1 VYCGIVAVIEG
12 VYSIRAIGTKVAA
25 SDQICPRL
33 DRQAHQQHYL
43 INEQIQ
49 ATGQHLH
56 PKIEGIPATNPSTLI
71 RQAIGTIEHQCVTRG
86 FGGKEKKVISMRVK

>member
-1 VYCGIVAVIEG
+1 MYCGIVAVIEG
-12 VYSIRAIGTKVAA
+12 VYAVRAIGTKVAA
-25 SDQICPRL
+25 PDQICVGL
-33 DRQAHQQHYL
+33 DRQAYQQHYL

-71 RQAIGTIEHQCVTRG
+71 RQAIRTIEHQRVTRG
-86 FGGKEKKVISMRVK
+86 FGGKKEEVISMRVK